1 MIKFLRGLYFHAYF
15 TSQNQN
21 FCFLYIVADIFMHIL
36 PLKMSPLN
44 QWYSVL
50 FPTNNKLNLIS
61 WRSYLTESF
70 VQHEVLPIGWC
81 LGHYVGRIARYHFNG
96 ITLLL
101 WLIWVTIFARYAS
114 IFACFLFQSLFAV
127 WLLLVIFFIRCLG
140 FRCVFRSW

>member
-15 TSQNQN
+15 ASQNVSIKIN
-21 FCFLYIVADIFMHIL
+21 GI
-36 PLKMSPLN
+36 
-44 QWYSVL
+44 SVL
-50 FPTNNKLNLIS
+50 FPANNKLNLIS

-81 LGHYVGRIARYHFNG
+81 LRHYVGRIARYHFNG